1 MPILHIRNVPDEL
14 YAQLRS
20 RAVAQH
26 RSLSAEVIDL
36 LEAGVRAI
44 PTPDEFDDWLERAR
58 QLREELRAQG
68 LSFDSTA
75 ALREDRER

>member
-14 YAQLRS
+14 YERLRR

-26 RSLSAEVIDL
+26 RSLSAEVIEL

-44 PTPDEFDDWLERAR
+44 PTPEEFDDWLERAR
-58 QLREELRAQG
+58 KLREELRIEG
-68 LSFDSTA
+68 FSFDTTA